1 MARGGR
7 RDGAGRPKDSKS
19 QGTLAKEA
27 AREHVRQR
35 ITAELDPTIDGAI
48 QRAKGLSYLVTR
60 DGQTGRFVRVTHTL
74 GSVGTVIE
82 VWEKE
87 PDMAA
92 IRELL
97 DRALDKSKEQEQ
109 KLDMHM
115 TGDVDKFVAR
125 IKLTGPGNARRTQK
139 CGDDRA
145 DRIGWCCM
153 KQRNEVVSARRQRQR
168 FST

>member
-35 ITAELDPTIDGAI
+35 ITAELDPIIDGAI

-60 DGQTGRFVRVTHTL
+60 DGQTGRFVRVTHT
-74 GSVGTVIE
+74 GIGGNRHRSV
-82 VWEKE
+82 EKE